1 LTGGIGSGKS
11 AATNYLATLG
21 IQILDADRF
30 AHQVTAKGEPAVA
43 EIAQLLGQQVLTAS
57 GDLDRAMVRQIVFT
71 DDQKREALEAIVHPK
86 VRSAMNAAASNSQSP
101 YVVYAI
107 PLLVETRQTG
117 KFDHVVVIQANHE
130 LRRQRVLS
138 RSGLDKESFDRI
150 MASQASDQERAA
162 VANTVIV
169 NESSL
174 DQLHQEIDDLHLN
187 LCTLAAEK
195 QE

>member
-1 LTGGIGSGKS
+1 MTGGIGSGKS
-11 AATNYLATLG
+11 AATDYLTTLG
-21 IQILDADRF
+21 VQILDADRF
-30 AHQVTAKGEPAVA
+30 AHQVTASGQPAVA
-43 EIAQLLGQQVLTAS
+43 EIAQQLGQQVLTAS

-71 DDQKREALEAIVHPK
+71 DKSKLEALEAIVHPK
-86 VRSAMNAAASNSQSP
+86 VRSAMNAAASNAKSP

-107 PLLVETRQTG
+107 PLLVETQQTG

-130 LRRQRVLS
+130 LRRQRVLT

-162 VANTVIV
+162 VANTLIV

-174 DQLHQEIDDLHLN
+174 DQLHQEIDNLHLN
-187 LCTLAAEK
+187 LCALAAEK
-195 QE
+195 

>member
-1 LTGGIGSGKS
+1 MTGGIGSGKS

-30 AHQVTAKGEPAVA
+30 AHQVTAKGQPAVA
-43 EIAQLLGQQVLTAS
+43 EIAQLLGQQVLTAL

-86 VRSAMNAAASNSQSP
+86 VRSAMNAATSNSQSP

-138 RSGLDKESFDRI
+138 RSGLDKESFDQI

-162 VANTVIV
+162 VANTIIV

>member
-1 LTGGIGSGKS
+1 MTGGIGSGKS
-11 AATNYLATLG
+11 AATDYLATLG

-30 AHQVTAKGEPAVA
+30 AHQVTAKGQPAVA
-43 EIAQLLGQQVLTAS
+43 EIARSGQQVLTAS

-86 VRSAMNAAASNSQSP
+86 VRSAMNAAASDSQSP

-138 RSGLDKESFDRI
+138 RSGLDKESFDQI

-162 VANTVIV
+162 VANTIIV
-169 NESSL
+169 NESSFV
-174 DQLHQEIDDLHLN
+174 QLHQEIDDLHLN

>member
-1 LTGGIGSGKS
+1 MPGGIGSGKS

-30 AHQVTAKGEPAVA
+30 AHQVTAKGQPAVA
-43 EIAQLLGQQVLTAS
+43 EIAQLLGQQVLTAL

-71 DDQKREALEAIVHPK
+71 DDQKREALEAIVHPE
-86 VRSAMNAAASNSQSP
+86 VRSAMNAAASNSQSR

-150 MASQASDQERAA
+150 MASQASEQERAA

>member
-1 LTGGIGSGKS
+1 MTGGIGSGKS

-30 AHQVTAKGEPAVA
+30 AHQVTAKGQPAVA

-57 GDLDRAMVRQIVFT
+57 GDLNRAIVRQIVFT
-71 DDQKREALEAIVHPK
+71 DDQKREALEAIVHPE
-86 VRSAMNAAASNSQSP
+86 VRSAMNAAASNSQSR

-150 MASQASDQERAA
+150 MASQASEQERAA